1 MPRRYPVALHHIHV
15 QAYFQQGRV
24 GMTYVGGL
32 DDDSKIALVSNA
44 DVTAATAVVYPMRS
58 IWVTP
63 DAVRKAPRVYH

>member
-1 MPRRYPVALHHIHV
+1 
-15 QAYFQQGRV
+15 
-24 GMTYVGGL
+24 MTYVGGL
-32 DDDSKIALVSNA
+32 DDDSKISLVSNA